1 MSTHSEQ
8 THETLLRSGYRA
20 DFLGTGVELPA
31 LGAAIGDDAVLLEGS
46 EVIPYTHFSLSLS
59 VSRRLARWVGWNI
72 DGADLLLLS
81 RTGLDFA
88 KDPWLPADT
97 QVGNELYEGNS
108 LDRGHVARRSD
119 LLWGE
124 LPEAQQAN
132 RDSFY
137 YGNIAP
143 QMDDFN
149 QSRQEGI
156 WGRLENA
163 LYEDVDVQDLRASV
177 FAGPVFGPAD
187 RLYRDVAL
195 PSEYWKLLVFQ
206 GNGVLKARAFLLTQ
220 DLDQLRA
227 VLALDE
233 FRIYQI
239 TIEEL
244 ESRTLLHFPQAVHE
258 AGTLPAVRAMSER
271 KPLAVTS
278 DIFW

>member
-1 MSTHSEQ
+1 MP
-8 THETLLRSGYRA
+8 
-20 DFLGTGVELPA
+20 FLD
-31 LGAAIGDDAVLLEGS
+31 AAIRDDAVLWEGS

-59 VSRRLARWVGWNI
+59 ASRRLARWVGWNI
-72 DGADLLLLS
+72 DGVGLLLLS
-81 RTGLDFA
+81 RTGIGFA
-88 KDPWLPADT
+88 KDPRLPADT
-97 QVGNELYEGNS
+97 QVGIELYEGNS
-108 LDRGHVARRSD
+108 LDRGHLARRSD

-149 QSRQEGI
+149 QSRQDGL

-177 FAGPVFGPAD
+177 FAGPVFGAAD
-187 RLYRDVAL
+187 RVYRDVAL
-195 PSEYWKLLVFQ
+195 PAEYWKLLVFQ
-206 GNGVLKARAFLLTQ
+206 ELGVLKARAFLLTQ

-233 FRIYQI
+233 FRVYQI
-239 TIEEL
+239 IVAEL

>member
-1 MSTHSEQ
+1 MSTHTEQ
-8 THETLLRSGYRA
+8 ARETVLRTGYSA
-20 DFLGTGVELPA
+20 DFLGTGVEVPTLDE
-31 LGAAIGDDAVLLEGS
+31 IIRDDAVLLEGS

-59 VSRRLARWVGWNI
+59 TSRRLARWVGWNI

-81 RTGLDFA
+81 RAGLAFA
-88 KDPWLPADT
+88 KDPRLPAET
-97 QVGNELYEGNS
+97 QTGNELYAGNR
-108 LDRGHVARRSD
+108 LDRGHLARRSG

-124 LPEAQQAN
+124 RPEAQQAN

-149 QSRQEGI
+149 QSSQDGL

-195 PSEYWKLLVFQ
+195 PAEYWKLLVFQ
-206 GNGVLKARAFLLTQ
+206 EHGVLKARAFLLTQ

-233 FRIYQI
+233 FRVYQI
-239 TIEEL
+239 TIGEL

-258 AGTLPAVRAMSER
+258 AGTLPAVWAMSER
-271 KPLAVTS
+271 KPLAVMS